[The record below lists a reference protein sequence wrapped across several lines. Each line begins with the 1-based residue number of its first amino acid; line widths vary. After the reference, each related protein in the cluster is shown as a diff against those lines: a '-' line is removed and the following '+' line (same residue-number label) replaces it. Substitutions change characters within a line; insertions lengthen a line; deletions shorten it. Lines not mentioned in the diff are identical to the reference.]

1 MVGGIPSPLNNQ
13 LYFLLQL
20 FSVAFGSSPTSPPPA
35 PSDLIVQDFAV
46 IMIIAAVMLII
57 THKLRQP
64 MVIGYIVA
72 GMIIGPYTP
81 PFSLISSIQTVNVL
95 SEIGIILL
103 LFVVGMEFPI
113 VKLK

>member
-1 MVGGIPSPLNNQ
+1 M
-13 LYFLLQL
+13 
-20 FSVAFGSSPTSPPPA
+20 
-35 PSDLIVQDFAV
+35 IV
-46 IMIIAAVMLII
+46 AAVMLVI

-95 SEIGIILL
+95 SELGIIMLAFCYWYRISNSQTQICKQDFYNRSITRVDGNTINSVFHIPNTWVFIL
-103 LFVVGMEFPI
+103 
-113 VKLK
+113 